1 MKQQHKNS
9 LLALAI
15 ISGLLSLPTTW
26 MTIHGAQFQ
35 GGFAEMLNPVVGG
48 MTVPVTGLNG
58 HFTFLVKAPI
68 WFITLVAI
76 AASIVQLMRGS
87 KTFAVPA
94 AVEWGI
100 ACVAV
105 GWVGLA
111 LVVALSSGKA
121 SLGIG
126 AFLGLFSAA
135 TPLAMLLL
143 PSAATNDRS
152 ENQRTDGT
160 P

>member
-1 MKQQHKNS
+1 MKQPHKNS

-15 ISGLLSLPTTW
+15 VSGLLSLPTTW

-35 GGFAEMLNPVVGG
+35 GGFGNMRDPAFGEMFNPVFGQ
-48 MTVPVTGLNG
+48 MKIDVTGLNG
-58 HFTFLVKAPI
+58 HFTFLVETPI

-87 KTFAVPA
+87 KIFAIPA
-94 AVEWGI
+94 AVEWSI

-111 LVVALSSGKA
+111 IITALFSGKA

-126 AFLGLFSAA
+126 SILGLFSAA
-135 TPLAMLLL
+135 TPLAVLFV
-143 PSAATNDRS
+143 PSAAT
-152 ENQRTDGT
+152 ENQQ
-160 P
+160 